1 MEFAMFKHIL
11 VAVDGSHHSDK
22 AISLALRA
30 AEGSPGARVSALL
43 VVPDYG
49 VADYARATFVL
60 PPDAPPLREVLAAQ
74 GRDRLSHL
82 LARYGERAERIVAL
96 VRVGDRPFEAIVE
109 TAAQEH
115 CDLIVMA
122 SRGHG
127 AVAGALLG
135 SQTQRVL
142 SLAKVPVL
150 VAP

>member
-1 MEFAMFKHIL
+1 MFKHIL
-11 VAVDGSHHSDK
+11 IAVDGSHLADK

-30 AEGSPGARVSALL
+30 ADGSPGARLSALL

-49 VADYARATFVL
+49 VADHARANVVR
-60 PPDAPPLREVLAAQ
+60 PPDAPPLREVLATKA
-74 GRDRLSHL
+74 RERLADL
-82 LARYGERAERIVAL
+82 LARYGDRAGRVVAL
-96 VRVGDRPFEAIVE
+96 VRVGDRPYETIVD

-122 SRGHG
+122 PRGHG
-127 AVAGALLG
+127 ALAGALLG

-142 SLAKVPVL
+142 ALARVPVL

>member
-1 MEFAMFKHIL
+1 MFKHIL

-22 AISLALRA
+22 AIALALRA
-30 AEGSPGARVSALL
+30 AEGGPGSRISALL

-49 VADYARATFVL
+49 VADFARATFAA
-60 PPDAPPLREVLAAQ
+60 PADAPPLRDTLAAAGLQ
-74 GRDRLSHL
+74 RLTHL

-96 VRVGDRPFEAIVE
+96 ARVGDRPFETIVE
-109 TAAQEH
+109 TAAAEQ

-127 AVAGALLG
+127 AVAGALVG

>member
-1 MEFAMFKHIL
+1 MFKHIL
-11 VAVDGSHHSDK
+11 IAVDGSHHSDK

-30 AEGSPGARVSALL
+30 AEGSPAARLSALL

-49 VADYARATFVL
+49 VADYAKATFVM
-60 PPDAPPLREVLAAQ
+60 PPNAPSLREVLSAQ
-74 GRDRLSHL
+74 GRDRLTRL
-82 LARYGERAERIVAL
+82 LARYGEPAERIVAL
-96 VRVGDRPFEAIVE
+96 VRIGDRPFEAIVE
-109 TAAQEH
+109 TAAAEH